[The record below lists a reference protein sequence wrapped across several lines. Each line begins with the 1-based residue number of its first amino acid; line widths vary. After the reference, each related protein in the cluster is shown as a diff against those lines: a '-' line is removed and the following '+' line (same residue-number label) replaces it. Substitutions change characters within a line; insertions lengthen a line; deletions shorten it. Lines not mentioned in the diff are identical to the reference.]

1 MRTNRM
7 FWAILLVGLGFL
19 FLASNLGFITVNVW
33 GLFWPVFLILL
44 GIFILIGY
52 SRGPYSMV
60 QEEGSVDLEGAA
72 SASVRVKH
80 GAGVITVDSSADP
93 GKLVSG
99 TFTNGL
105 DARVKK
111 VGEGLDLIMQP
122 ERPIFPDVIFPW
134 NWTSSKGFEWD
145 FGFSKEI
152 PLNLVFETGAGE
164 AVIDLTEL
172 QVKDLKLSTGASS
185 SEIKLPESAGITHV
199 KVEAGAAAV
208 VIHVPDGVG
217 ARIESESGLA
227 AIEIDQN
234 RFPKMN
240 GYYQSANYEEAE
252 NKADIRIESGVA
264 SIEIR

>member
-1 MRTNRM
+1 MRKNRM

-33 GLFWPVFLILL
+33 GLIWPIFLILL
-44 GIFILIGY
+44 GIFFLIGY
-52 SRGPYSMV
+52 SRGPYNMV
-60 QEEGSVDLEGAA
+60 QEEGAVDLAGAV
-72 SASVRVKH
+72 SATVRVKH
-80 GAGVITVDSSADP
+80 GAGVITADSSADP

-99 TFTNGL
+99 IFTNGL
-105 DARVKK
+105 DARVKR
-111 VGEGLDLIMQP
+111 VGEGLDVIMQP
-122 ERPIFPDVIFPW
+122 ERPVFPDVIFPW

-145 FGFSKEI
+145 FGFTKEV

-164 AVIDLTEL
+164 AKIDLTDL
-172 QVKDLKLSTGASS
+172 QVKELKLSTGASS
-185 SEIKLPESAGITHV
+185 TEITLPAKAGITHV

-208 VIHVPDGVG
+208 VVHVPDGVG

-227 AIEIDQN
+227 AIEIDQD

-240 GYYQSANYEEAE
+240 GYYQSSNYEEVE

-264 SIEIR
+264 SIEIH